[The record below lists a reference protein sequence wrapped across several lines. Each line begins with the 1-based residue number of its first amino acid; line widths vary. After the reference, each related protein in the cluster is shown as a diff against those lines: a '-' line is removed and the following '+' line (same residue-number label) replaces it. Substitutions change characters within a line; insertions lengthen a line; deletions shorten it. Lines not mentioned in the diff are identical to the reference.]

1 MNRQRFI
8 VCNFFMW
15 IYYEESC
22 HEVLEVEKSQE
33 ALSASGHRQS
43 QG

>member
-8 VCNFFMW
+8 VSDFLMR
-15 IYYEESC
+15 IYYEESS